1 MSRNDLASN
10 LELMFS
16 PVCPVPRAGE
26 STRVIE
32 HRVSGE
38 IFTRLLA
45 HWANMPVNSRPR
57 LRGLSVTR
65 DSARALIVLLD
76 VGARVPFLN
85 LLVDGETFPS
95 MRYVWPYGA
104 WWEDELRGFEN
115 VALPEAANDL
125 GVEWRR
131 A

>member
-16 PVCPVPRAGE
+16 PVGPVPRG
-26 STRVIE
+26 SVSSRVIE

-57 LRGLSVTR
+57 LRGISVSR

-76 VGARVPFLN
+76 VGARAPFLN
-85 LLVDGETFPS
+85 LLVEGGTFPS
-95 MRYVWPYGA
+95 MRHVWPYGA
-104 WWEDELRGFEN
+104 WWENELRGFEG
-115 VALPEAANDL
+115 VAFPEVVNEL
-125 GVEWRR
+125 GVEWRH